1 MFIEHLIKTKQ
12 LVAIYPIRSCGL
24 ILQQSI
30 VGLSCLRA
38 RIVIAFEKNVIIFIA
53 IHGRKSQPIGKLD
66 IEVKVSHKLIGS
78 FLLIIPL
85 QVIQVICSIAIH
97 PSRSACIAGSE
108 SPFSSYG
115 ESQGKLT
122 YMIAPRSCCWSI
134 TSLRVAHTLGLIVN
148 QSVAW

>member
-97 PSRSACIAGSE
+97 PIGRPVLLDQVAILVIRGVPREINVHDSA
-108 SPFSSYG
+108 
-115 ESQGKLT
+115 
-122 YMIAPRSCCWSI
+122 
-134 TSLRVAHTLGLIVN
+134 
-148 QSVAW
+148 